1 MRVIIDRFE
10 EDIAVLELDEGGR
23 RLKAPKELFK
33 GAREGDTA
41 EITVLGKVN
50 AGGEPPH
57 EIFERLRAKS
67 RGKLTAKPKKLP
79 KKQQ

>member
-10 EDIAVLELDEGGR
+10 EDIAVLELDKGNR
-23 RLKAPKELFK
+23 RLNAPKELFK
-33 GAREGDTA
+33 GAHEGDTV

-67 RGKLTAKPKKLP
+67 HGKLKAKPKRLTNKP
-79 KKQQ
+79 